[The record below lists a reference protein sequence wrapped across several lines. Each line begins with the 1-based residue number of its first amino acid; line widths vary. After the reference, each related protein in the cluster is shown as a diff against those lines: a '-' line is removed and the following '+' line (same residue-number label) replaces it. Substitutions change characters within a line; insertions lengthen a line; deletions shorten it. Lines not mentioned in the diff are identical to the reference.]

1 MHLRHRSPL
10 TFPLVASLLMACT
23 AAAAF
28 GQGTVVIREPVP
40 HPRWPQRVTTTPL
53 HLKYQRINVEITDG
67 VAVTHVQQTFTNP
80 LSSQVEGTYVFPLP
94 EGVAVGDF
102 AMTIDG
108 KTLKGEVLE
117 KDRARQTYEEIV
129 RRTRDP
135 GLLEFLGN
143 RLYQASIFPI
153 RPNGVLD
160 VKIQYSQ
167 TLTEQSGLGAF
178 QHPLRTQ
185 AQTAGEIDELTFNV
199 KLKSSLPLM
208 SVFCPTHSCA
218 VNRPNDREA
227 TVSFEQT
234 NFRPDRDIVVYYQR
248 SDKQFGISVL
258 THRQAGEDGYF
269 LLRISPRVE
278 IDESQIQP
286 KDIAFVIDTSGSMKG
301 DKMAQT
307 QRALKFCVN
316 SLRDGDRFN
325 IFGFSTDVRPFR
337 DGLVTANADV
347 RKAGVE
353 FAEKLE
359 ALGGTNINQA
369 LQAALAADP
378 RDATR
383 PYLIVFM
390 TDGQPTVD
398 VTNPDEILKRVGEKN
413 SQRVR
418 FHVFGVGT
426 DVNTHLLDKLAE
438 QNRGARDYCVE
449 GEDLEL
455 KLSGFVGRLSSPVL
469 TDLKLTLEGLGAR
482 DVYPKTLPDL
492 FRGNDLVVMGR
503 YGESGHKHL
512 RLDAQLRGKSTPL
525 DSESDFPSLSA
536 ANDFLPRLWANRK
549 VGYLLDEIRL
559 HGRNSE
565 LVDEVVRLAKRYGI
579 VTPFTSALILEDER
593 PLAAGQPAPA
603 APGLWRAGLR
613 DSEGRAAGTDI
624 GGGRGAVRG
633 LGYGGA
639 TDAAGK
645 PAVSNSVK
653 LAETKSRESVG
664 ALDED
669 DTRLKKE
676 KDGQALIRRVGERSF
691 ALEDGRYVDLA
702 WDRKATPEK
711 IAAFSDAYF
720 DLLRKNPVLSACF
733 AIGDRI
739 LIVVG
744 DKVYEIEPAK

>member
-1 MHLRHRSPL
+1 MHSRRQFGLVR
-10 TFPLVASLLMACT
+10 PLVALAVFLNATMA
-23 AAAAF
+23 AL

-40 HPRWPQRVTTTPL
+40 HPRWPRRVTTTPL

-67 VAVTHVQQTFTNP
+67 VAVTQVQQTFTNP
-80 LSSQVEGTYVFPLP
+80 LSAQVEGTYVFPLP

-117 KDRARQTYEEIV
+117 KERARQTYEEIV

-143 RLYQASIFPI
+143 RLYQANIFPI

-178 QHPLRTQ
+178 QHPLRSQ
-185 AQTAGEIDELTFNV
+185 AQTAGEIDELAFIV
-199 KLKSSLPLM
+199 KLKSSQPLTT
-208 SVFCPTHSCA
+208 VFCPTHTCA

-234 NFRPDRDIVVYYQR
+234 HFRPDRDITVYYQR
-248 SDKQFGISVL
+248 SDAQFGVSVL

-278 IDESQIQP
+278 IDESKIQP

-301 DKMAQT
+301 EKMAQT
-307 QRALKFCVN
+307 QRALRFCVN

-337 DGLVTANADV
+337 DGLVMANTDV
-347 RKAGVE
+347 RKAGCE
-353 FAEKLE
+353 FADKLE
-359 ALGGTNINQA
+359 ALGGTNIHQA

-378 RDATR
+378 HDATR

-398 VTNPDEILKRVGEKN
+398 VTNPDEILKRIGEKN
-413 SQRVR
+413 SQHVR

-469 TDLKLTLEGLGAR
+469 TDLKLTLDGLGAR
-482 DVYPKTLPDL
+482 DVYPKSLPDL

-503 YGESGHKHL
+503 YGETGHKRV
-512 RLDAQLRGKSTPL
+512 RLDAQLRGQSSPV
-525 DSESDFPSLSA
+525 DSEADFPALSA

-593 PLAAGQPAPA
+593 PLAAGMPAPA
-603 APGLWRAGLR
+603 TPGLWRAGIG
-613 DSEGRAAGTDI
+613 DGEGRMAGGDAA
-624 GGGRGAVRG
+624 GGRGAVRG
-633 LGYGGA
+633 LGYGA
-639 TDAAGK
+639 ASEPAGK
-645 PAVSNSVK
+645 PAVTRSVR
-653 LAETKSRESVG
+653 LAETKSRESAG

-669 DTRLKKE
+669 DARLKKDSAGKE
-676 KDGQALIRRVGERSF
+676 LLRRVGNRSF

-702 WDRKATPEK
+702 WDRKSTPEK
-711 IAAFSDAYF
+711 IVAFSEAYF
-720 DLLRKNPVLSACF
+720 DLLQKHPELSACL
-733 AIGDRI
+733 AIGER
-739 LIVVG
+739 LVVVVG
-744 DKVYEIEPAK
+744 DKAYEIAPE